1 MTTDASTDD
10 NRWKTQRV
18 RGRDRKFTKSRPR
31 GRSDPAGQ
39 DGLDPFCA
47 NAGTSTLANG
57 RAPLFV
63 LVSLFAP
70 GPWWPAFLPSP
81 PNPPQPTPTPPTLLH
96 ALLHALLVAEL
107 NSKAQAGAMSMAQP
121 SEGPWAW
128 ALRWPSTPSSQGRVI
143 PAGARDAPD
152 EAAQEGRRWSTFE
165 PLFSSLGMGP
175 AHFPKQMSGEGG
187 SGKSSSPLHR
197 PGRPPNASRAR
208 SPGPIF
214 CGCSF
219 FGVCWRGGGPWS

>member
-1 MTTDASTDD
+1 MTTDG
-10 NRWKTQRV
+10 RR
-18 RGRDRKFTKSRPR
+18 RGFEEGTGNSRSPV
-31 GRSDPAGQ
+31 PEAGQ
-39 DGLDPFCA
+39 TPLAKTGWTPFA
-47 NAGTSTLANG
+47 LMQVHPHWPMAGRLCSSSFPFL
-57 RAPLFV
+57 RL
-63 LVSLFAP
+63 AP
-70 GPWWPAFLPSP
+70 GGLLSSHLHPIHR
-81 PNPPQPTPTPPTLLH
+81 NPPQHMH
-96 ALLHALLVAEL
+96 AHTTLLHALLVAEL

-128 ALRWPSTPSSQGRVI
+128 SLRWPSTPSTQGRVI
-143 PAGARDAPD
+143 PAGAGDIPSLTSY

-208 SPGPIF
+208 SPGPIV

-219 FGVCWRGGGPWS
+219 SGVCWRGDGPWC